1 MSLPTQPKKR
11 NLAARA
17 GRWSAQH
24 RKAAIIGWI
33 AFVVVAV
40 LIGGAVGTKTL
51 ESSEYGVG
59 ESSKAEEAHDRA
71 FSRNVSESVLVESRG
86 KRADPRALERAARDV
101 ADRLSRIER
110 VENVTTPLDRGS
122 VEGLSR
128 DGRAALVSFE
138 LPNDD
143 EPAEDLVGRPLAAV
157 AAAQRAHPQLHIAE
171 FGDASAQ
178 RALDHKFEEDFK
190 KAEATSFPI
199 TLVILLIAFG
209 ALVAAGMPLLL
220 GISAVGAAIGLIGPV
235 SQLLPVDR
243 SIGSI
248 ILLIGLA
255 VGVDYSMFYLRRE
268 REERAAGR
276 SEDAALEA
284 AAATSGRA
292 VLISGLTVILAMAG
306 MYLAGSQPFP
316 SFATGT
322 ILVVAIA
329 VLGSVSVLP
338 ALLSVLGDRVD
349 RGRIPFLAR
358 IKRGTGES
366 RFWNVVVNRSMR
378 RPLLSAVLC
387 GGVLL
392 ALCAP
397 ALSLH
402 TELPGIETLPRDLK
416 VIRTYD
422 RIQAHFPGEN
432 IAANVV
438 VEAPDVESPA
448 VTGGIERLLAEAKR
462 SDLLLEPATVEV
474 SPDRTVADVEI
485 PLAGDGTD
493 DRSNAAL
500 DQLRDRL
507 VPASLGGIEGAEAN
521 VGGVTALTRD
531 FTSTMNSH
539 LPYVFGFVFA
549 TAFLLLLVTFRSDV
563 IPVKAILLNTLSVGA
578 AYGLLVLLFQNGWGE
593 GLLDFESTG
602 AITSWLPLLMF
613 VILFGLSMDYHVLIL
628 TRVREC
634 IDRGM
639 KNDEAVAHAIK
650 GTAGVITSAAIVMV
664 AVFGVFATL
673 SAVELKQMGIGLAAA
688 VLIDATLV
696 RGVLLPAS
704 MKLLGDWNWY
714 LPRWLEWLPRIEPE
728 PPPPSE
734 AQTSEVRGETE
745 PIRA

>member
-1 MSLPTQPKKR
+1 MYDTCVPFKRLSFPTQPKKR

-17 GRWSAQH
+17 GRWSARH
-24 RKAAIIGWI
+24 RKAAIVGWI
-33 AFVVVAV
+33 AFVVAAV

-51 ESSEYGVG
+51 ETSDYGVG
-59 ESSKAEEAHDRA
+59 DSGKAEQAQDRA
-71 FSRNVSESVLVESRG
+71 FTQNVSESVLVESRG
-86 KRADPRALERAARDV
+86 KRADPRALERATRDV
-101 ADRLSRIER
+101 ADRLSRVEQ
-110 VENVTTPLDRGS
+110 VENVKTPFDRGS

-128 DGRAALVSFE
+128 DGSAALVNFE
-138 LPNDD
+138 LANDD
-143 EPAEDLVGRPLAAV
+143 EQAEDLVGRPLAAV
-157 AAAQRAHPQLHIAE
+157 AAAQRAHPQLRIAE

-178 RALDHKFEEDFK
+178 KAIDRKFEEDFE

-209 ALVAAGMPLLL
+209 ALVAAGLPLLL
-220 GISAVGAAIGLIGPV
+220 GISAVGAAVGLIGPV

-276 SEDAALEA
+276 SEDAALEG

-306 MYLAGSQPFP
+306 MYFAGSEPFP

-338 ALLSVLGDRVD
+338 ALLSLLGDRVD

-387 GGVLL
+387 GGALL

-422 RIQAHFPGEN
+422 RIQAQFPGEN

-438 VEAPDVESPA
+438 VEAPNVESPA
-448 VTGGIERLLAEAKR
+448 VRGGIDRLVAEAKR

-493 DRSNAAL
+493 ERSNAAL
-500 DQLRDRL
+500 DQLRDQL
-507 VPASLGGIEGAEAN
+507 VPAASRAPRRTS
-521 VGGVTALTRD
+521 GV
-531 FTSTMNSH
+531 
-539 LPYVFGFVFA
+539 
-549 TAFLLLLVTFRSDV
+549 
-563 IPVKAILLNTLSVGA
+563 
-578 AYGLLVLLFQNGWGE
+578 
-593 GLLDFESTG
+593 
-602 AITSWLPLLMF
+602 
-613 VILFGLSMDYHVLIL
+613 
-628 TRVREC
+628 
-634 IDRGM
+634 
-639 KNDEAVAHAIK
+639 
-650 GTAGVITSAAIVMV
+650 
-664 AVFGVFATL
+664 
-673 SAVELKQMGIGLAAA
+673 
-688 VLIDATLV
+688 
-696 RGVLLPAS
+696 
-704 MKLLGDWNWY
+704 
-714 LPRWLEWLPRIEPE
+714 
-728 PPPPSE
+728 
-734 AQTSEVRGETE
+734 
-745 PIRA
+745 